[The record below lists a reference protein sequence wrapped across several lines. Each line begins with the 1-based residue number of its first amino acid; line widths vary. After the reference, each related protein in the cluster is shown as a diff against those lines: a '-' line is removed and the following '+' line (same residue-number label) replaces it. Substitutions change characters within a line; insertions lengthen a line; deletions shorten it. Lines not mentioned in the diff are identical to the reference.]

1 MKKISTVLF
10 FSYQR
15 ISDFIIAREIVNK
28 FQDWES
34 FAENINTDKTLHSI
48 FVDKHWSFKGILEAM
63 AILIP
68 ERFAHEMTDVIRFI
82 PEDEYER
89 VYYTC
94 LNTISEAQINS
105 LCWRA
110 IESIDKETI
119 IQFLGSKYCH
129 INPDDWYNKL
139 VELSTIP
146 NTLLML
152 IIFMH

>member
-1 MKKISTVLF
+1 
-10 FSYQR
+10 
-15 ISDFIIAREIVNK
+15 
-28 FQDWES
+28 
-34 FAENINTDKTLHSI
+34 
-48 FVDKHWSFKGILEAM
+48 M

-146 NTLLML
+146 NHSFNADYFHALMMGL
-152 IIFMH
+152 TMPKRDSIFQFFFQ